1 MNDLLPTIQMI
12 RRTGI
17 IDLSWGHPAPELLPV
32 DLIRQ
37 AAAAMLGRA
46 GIEAL
51 TYGADQ
57 GAGPLLDWLRARIG
71 RTEGRVPAADEI
83 VITAGNS
90 DALEQ
95 ICALWA
101 SPGDVVL
108 VESPT
113 YHLAVR
119 IMRDHPLE
127 LVPVAADESGLR
139 VDALAAAVASLRR
152 TGRRPRMLYL
162 VPTFHNPT
170 GVSLSPARRAALVEL
185 AAAEELLIVEDDVY
199 RELAYDGPA
208 PPSLWSMARPG
219 VVARMGSFAKA
230 LAPGLRLGWL
240 TGGPALMQ
248 RLIGSG
254 LRDSGGGTS
263 HFAAMVVAE
272 LCISGRFE
280 EHVARLR
287 VAYRARRDAL
297 LQALATHL
305 PPGYRAA
312 TPAGGY
318 FVWVTLPQGLN
329 TAELLPQAE
338 AVGLSFLPG
347 ARFHMEA
354 GRGTNALR
362 LAFSLHTPE
371 ELAEAARLLG
381 QVIRAASTKI
391 ES

>member
-1 MNDLLPTIQMI
+1 MIDILPTIQMV
-12 RRTGI
+12 RRAGM
-17 IDLSWGHPAPELLPV
+17 IDLTWGHPATELLPV
-32 DLIRQ
+32 EEISR
-37 AAAAMLGRA
+37 AAAAMLDRA

-57 GAGPLLDWLRARIG
+57 GAGPLLDWLRTRIA
-71 RTEGRVPAADEI
+71 RTEGRAPAAGEI

-101 SPGDVVL
+101 HPGDVVL

-127 LVPVAADESGLR
+127 LAPVVADEFGLR
-139 VDALAAAVASLRR
+139 IDALEAAIASLRR
-152 TGRRPRMLYL
+152 AGRRPRMLYL

-170 GVSLSPARRAALVEL
+170 GVSLSPERRAVLVEL
-185 AAAEELLIVEDDVY
+185 AAAEDLLIVEDDVY
-199 RELAYDGPA
+199 RELTYDGPA
-208 PPSLWSMARPG
+208 PPSLWSMAPPG
-219 VVARMGSFAKA
+219 VVARMGSFAKV

-240 TGGPALMQ
+240 TGGAALVG
-248 RLIGSG
+248 RLVSSG

-272 LCISGRFE
+272 LCASGRFE

-297 LQALATHL
+297 LSALAIHL
-305 PPGYRAA
+305 PPGCRVSM
-312 TPAGGY
+312 PAGGY
-318 FVWVTLPQGLN
+318 FVWVTLPAGLDA
-329 TAELLPQAE
+329 AELLPRAE
-338 AVGLSFLPG
+338 ATGVSFLPG
-347 ARFHMEA
+347 ARFHLEG

-371 ELAEAARLLG
+371 ELAEAAQKLG
-381 QVIRAASTKI
+381 EVIG
-391 ES
+391 EN